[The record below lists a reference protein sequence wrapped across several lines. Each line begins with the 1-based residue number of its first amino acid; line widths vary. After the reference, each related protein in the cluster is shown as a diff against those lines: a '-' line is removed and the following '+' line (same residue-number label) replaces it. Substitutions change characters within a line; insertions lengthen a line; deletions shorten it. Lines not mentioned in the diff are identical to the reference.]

1 MTGPKLAMVVAVLLA
16 ATAAPAA
23 GAPPVG
29 AGGPPERFIV
39 VLHDDVD
46 PQAVANEHANRH
58 AAQIGFVYDRALRG
72 YSAVIPNGRV
82 PAIHADQ
89 RVKYVEADQL
99 ATTMAQAVPYGIKKV
114 GADVS
119 PTATAGNGSGAVSNV
134 NAYVIDSGIDK
145 SHPDLSVVNHVN
157 FTTESNKDC
166 NGHGTHVAGTVSAR
180 DNTRDVVGVSPGSPL
195 TGVKVL
201 GCDGTGYYSRIIK
214 GVDWVTANA
223 KKPAVA
229 NMSLGG
235 GPSQALDD
243 ATRKSAATGIFY
255 AVAAGNSGKN
265 ACDYSPARA
274 GAGTDNGIATIAA
287 TDSADNEAS
296 FSNFGSCVDMWAPG
310 VSVVSTR
317 KGGGSTTLSGTSMAA
332 PHVAG
337 GASVYLSA
345 HPTSSTAL
353 VESALRQ
360 ALQVPGTTSKDGA
373 SIRREHIR
381 TF

>member
-1 MTGPKLAMVVAVLLA
+1 MTGPKLAIVVAVLLA

-82 PAIHADQ
+82 PAIRADQ

-99 ATTMAQAVPYGIKKV
+99 ATPMAQAVPYGIKKV

-166 NGHGTHVAGTVSAR
+166 NGHGTHVAGTVAAR

-201 GCDGTGYYSRIIK
+201 GCDGTGYYSWIIK

-337 GASVYLSA
+337 GASVYLST
-345 HPTSSTAL
+345 HPTSSTAS

-373 SIRREHIR
+373 SIRREQIR

>member
-166 NGHGTHVAGTVSAR
+166 NGHGTHVAGTVAAR

-201 GCDGTGYYSRIIK
+201 GCDGTGYYSWIIK

-337 GASVYLSA
+337 GASVYLST
-345 HPTSSTAL
+345 HPTSSTAS

-373 SIRREHIR
+373 SIRREQIR

>member
-1 MTGPKLAMVVAVLLA
+1 MSGRKLALVLAVLLA

-23 GAPPVG
+23 AAPPVG

-39 VLHDDVD
+39 VLHDGAD
-46 PQAVANEHANRH
+46 PQAVANEHANNH
-58 AAQIGFVYDRALRG
+58 AAQIAFVYTRALNG
-72 YSAVIPNGRV
+72 YAAVIPNERV
-82 PAIHADQ
+82 PAIRGDQ
-89 RVKYVEADQL
+89 RVKYVEPDQV
-99 ATTMAQAVPYGIKKV
+99 ATTMAQAVPYGIKTV

-119 PTATAGNGSGAVSNV
+119 PTATAGNGSGSVSNV

-145 SHPDLSVVNHVN
+145 SHPDLSVINHVN
-157 FTTESNKDC
+157 FTSGSNKDC
-166 NGHGTHVAGTVSAR
+166 NGHGTHVAGTVAAR

-201 GCDGTGYYSRIIK
+201 GCDGQGYYSWIIK

-223 KKPAVA
+223 KNPAVA

-235 GPSQALDD
+235 EPSQALDD
-243 ATRKSAATGIFY
+243 AVRNSAASGIFY

-287 TDSADNEAS
+287 TDSADKEAS

-317 KGGGSTTLSGTSMAA
+317 KGGGTTTKSGTSMAA

-337 GASVYLSA
+337 GASVYLST
-345 HPTSSTAL
+345 HPGSSTAS

-360 ALQVPGTTSKDGA
+360 ALQVPGSTSKDGEL
-373 SIRREHIR
+373 IHREHIG

>member
-23 GAPPVG
+23 GAPPVV

-58 AAQIGFVYDRALRG
+58 AAQIGFVYDQALRG
-72 YSAVIPNGRV
+72 YSAVIPNDRV
-82 PAIHADQ
+82 PAIHADR

-99 ATTMAQAVPYGIKKV
+99 ATTMAQAVPYGITKV
-114 GADVS
+114 GADIS

-157 FTTESNKDC
+157 FTTGSNKDC
-166 NGHGTHVAGTVSAR
+166 NGHGTHVAGTVAAR
-180 DNTRDVVGVSPGSPL
+180 DDTRDVVGVSPGSPL

-201 GCDGTGYYSRIIK
+201 SCDGTGYYSWIIK

-310 VSVVSTR
+310 
-317 KGGGSTTLSGTSMAA
+317 
-332 PHVAG
+332 
-337 GASVYLSA
+337 
-345 HPTSSTAL
+345 
-353 VESALRQ
+353 
-360 ALQVPGTTSKDGA
+360 
-373 SIRREHIR
+373 
-381 TF
+381 